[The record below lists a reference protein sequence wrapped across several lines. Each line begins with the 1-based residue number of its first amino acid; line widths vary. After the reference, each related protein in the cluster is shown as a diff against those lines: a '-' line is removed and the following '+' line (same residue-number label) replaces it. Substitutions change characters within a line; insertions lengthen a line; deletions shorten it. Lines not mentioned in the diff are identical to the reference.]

1 MMRCLVFIFFFFL
14 MIRRPPR
21 STRTDTLFP
30 YTTLS
35 RSAAQA
41 STRNCGGTGGHRGAI
56 AAGCWHA
63 GRASGPGRSEEHT
76 SELQSLMRISYAVF
90 CLKKKKNTRYNIDKY
105 EQHTYKQTSKKA
117 TINSINR
124 AESRHIT
131 ETTMSL

>member
-41 STRNCGGTGGHRGAI
+41 STRSCGGTNGHRGAI

-63 GRASGPGRSEEHT
+63 GRASGPGLRCRVAAGRLPSLLTQARIEPAISPVDQEIDHHEENGR
-76 SELQSLMRISYAVF
+76 E
-90 CLKKKKNTRYNIDKY
+90 
-105 EQHTYKQTSKKA
+105 
-117 TINSINR
+117 
-124 AESRHIT
+124 
-131 ETTMSL
+131 